1 MTRACWFAGGMMLTT
16 LSLFVGCGG
25 EETKK
30 DTATPVTDPAAA
42 AQTNSTEPETPVA
55 PADPV
60 LDAPAPE
67 SKNETNPTKDDSGLP
82 DLAAPEIKPQLGG
95 DGDK

>member
-1 MTRACWFAGGMMLTT
+1 MTLARWFAGGIVLAT
-16 LSLFVGCGG
+16 LGLFVGCGG
-25 EETKK
+25 GETKK

-42 AQTNSTEPETPVA
+42 PKTDSTTPETPVA

-60 LDAPAPE
+60 LDAPEPKKDVEAPAD
-67 SKNETNPTKDDSGLP
+67 NSGLP
-82 DLAAPEIKPQLGG
+82 DLAAPEIKPELGG